1 MKIYLASPFFLSHER
16 KRVEKVVD
24 FFRDMGHE
32 VYVPMEHEVENAWSL
47 SNKDWGKAVF
57 EEDIKA
63 IRECDWVVA
72 ILSYGMSDDAGTC
85 WEIGFA
91 HALEKKIILVIDN
104 RLQSLMTMSCADRII
119 DIDTL
124 NDIEYDNNTI
134 EVK

>member
-1 MKIYLASPFFLSHER
+1 MKIYLASPFFNSQER
-16 KRVEKVVD
+16 KRVEKVAD
-24 FFRDMGHE
+24 FFKSMGHT
-32 VYVPMEHEVENAWSL
+32 VYVPMEHEIENAWLL

-57 EEDIKA
+57 VEDTKA

-72 ILSYGMSDDAGTC
+72 ILNYGMTDDAGTC

-91 HALEKKIILVIDN
+91 HALEKKIILVVDN

-119 DIDTL
+119 DIDSL
-124 NDIEYDNNTI
+124 NDLEYDTI

>member
-16 KRVEKVVD
+16 KRVEKVAN
-24 FFRDMGHE
+24 FYRSMGHE

-47 SNKDWGKAVF
+47 SNKEWGKAVF
-57 EEDIKA
+57 AEDTKA

-72 ILSYGMSDDAGTC
+72 ILSYGMTDDAGTC

-91 HALEKKIILVIDN
+91 HALEKKIILVVDN
-104 RLQSLMTMSCADRII
+104 RLQSLMVMSCADRII
-119 DIDTL
+119 DIDSL
-124 NDIEYDNNTI
+124 NDLDYSTI